1 MKILSLVF
9 IIGLRFGNERFEK
22 LCFSGHVG
30 LKLEG
35 LALLY
40 LEKPMKTFKIIE
52 EIEGVRF

>member
-1 MKILSLVF
+1 MKDL
-9 IIGLRFGNERFEK
+9 NK
-22 LCFSGHVG
+22 LCFSGHVE

-40 LEKPMKTFKIIE
+40 LEKPMKTFKIE